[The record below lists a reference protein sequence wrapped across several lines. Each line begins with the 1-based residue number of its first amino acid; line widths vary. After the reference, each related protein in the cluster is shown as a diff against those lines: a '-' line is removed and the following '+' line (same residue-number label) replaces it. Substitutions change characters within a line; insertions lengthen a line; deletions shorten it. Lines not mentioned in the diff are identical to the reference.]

1 MGCHDFF
8 LCPMLVTRQK
18 TSFSI
23 SLLCS
28 HYHTHYSGE
37 VVSQLIMSGSVAM
50 KFKTNFN
57 RFT

>member
-1 MGCHDFF
+1 MGCHDIF

-18 TSFSI
+18 TP
-23 SLLCS
+23 SLLS
-28 HYHTHYSGE
+28 HYHTCYSGE
-37 VVSQLIMSGSVAM
+37 VTSRLIMSGSVAI